1 MTELQGPDTAT
12 EHPDKAKDQPSGQ
25 AGLGVGGAWWSVSGW
40 AAGTMALGHTG
51 IWDPGSWGPGRL
63 TRPLEAS
70 VSSPI
75 NGAEIRAPTPETAG
89 GARSMLGAEAQ
100 PTPGQR

>member
-1 MTELQGPDTAT
+1 M
-12 EHPDKAKDQPSGQ
+12 
-25 AGLGVGGAWWSVSGW
+25 
-40 AAGTMALGHTG
+40 
-51 IWDPGSWGPGRL
+51 GSWDHGSGSHRDLGPWFLGPWE
-63 TRPLEAS
+63 THPASIEAS